1 MAVFDLNLAEVR
13 DIVNELAADGMT
25 RSFYASYVSDYLH
38 ISMDETVQYLD
49 KLVEDGWLVMKFEI
63 RVSQTLDIIKIVDD
77 FTKYIGEQIE
87 YEGNE
92 YTIDLGNIYPVYY
105 FGVDYQKYVLNLKIK
120 DRHSP

>member
-92 YTIDLGNIYPVYY
+92 YTIDLGNIDPVYY

>member
-13 DIVNELAADGMT
+13 NVVNELAADGMT
-25 RSFYASYVSDYLH
+25 RSFYASYVSAYLH
-38 ISMDETVQYLD
+38 ISIDEAVQSLD

-77 FTKYIGEQIE
+77 FKNYIGEQIE

-105 FGVDYQKYVLNLKIK
+105 FGTDYQKYVLSLKIK
-120 DRHSP
+120 NKHSP

>member
-13 DIVNELAADGMT
+13 NVVNELAADGMT
-25 RSFYASYVSDYLH
+25 RSFYASYVSACLH
-38 ISMDETVQYLD
+38 ISIDEAVKSLD

-77 FTKYIGEQIE
+77 FKNYIGEQIE

-105 FGVDYQKYVLNLKIK
+105 FGTDYQKYVLSLKIK
-120 DRHSP
+120 NKHSP